1 MKLDKEKYKD
11 GYKVTDEYFED
22 FQEQLFAAI
31 AEEDAKK
38 TSKKLFL
45 KPFYKRKT
53 VWAVAAS
60 VALLIGVFS
69 LLMIK
74 EPVQQEEKIAAI
86 SLADVRADDI
96 ELFLDAQSMMMEEQ
110 DFMELIIEDIDELD
124 EAFLSME

>member
-60 VALLIGVFS
+60 IALLIGVFS

-86 SLADVRADDI
+86 SLADVHADDI
-96 ELFLDAQSMMMEEQ
+96 ELFLDAQSMIMEEQ
-110 DFMELIIEDIDELD
+110 DFIELIIEDIDELD

>member
-96 ELFLDAQSMMMEEQ
+96 ELFLDAQSMIMEEQ